1 MEAVKRKRFA
11 KDKNDITE
19 NKIISENDAHKKI
32 NLLENLIK
40 SLKAIKWYEWIMMA
54 VMIAIAAYSMI
65 SAFVSPKEGGNPLWL
80 TIVNFISAICGVV
93 CVFLCA
99 KASISNFAFATV
111 NTIVYMIY
119 LWYWKIYGTFFL
131 ELLVYFPINF
141 ISWYIWAKHRDEK
154 QDEITKSK
162 KLTWKQ
168 NTFVGIVV
176 IAGTVIYHQ
185 ILVMVGGTVPWLDAA
200 TLAIGIIAVVLEM
213 LRYREQYVLW
223 IITDIVAVAMY
234 IAHFDAVYL
243 TKKSIYLIMA
253 IIGLYNWWKLQ
264 KTRNLKNE

>member
-1 MEAVKRKRFA
+1 MEAVKKKFNA
-11 KDKNDITE
+11 KEKIFNNIPQQESKATVWVNLKNSI
-19 NKIISENDAHKKI
+19 
-32 NLLENLIK
+32 
-40 SLKAIKWYEWIMMA
+40 KAIKWYEW
-54 VMIAIAAYSMI
+54 VMIAIMILIAAYSMI
-65 SAFVSPKEGGNPLWL
+65 SAFIEPQENGNPAWL
-80 TIVNFISAICGVV
+80 TVVNFVSAICGVI

-131 ELLVYFPINF
+131 ELLVYFPVNF

-154 QDEITKSK
+154 QDEITKAK
-162 KLTWKQ
+162 KLTVKQ
-168 NTFVGIVV
+168 DIVV
-176 IAGTVIYHQ
+176 TAVVVGAALIYHE
-185 ILVMVGGTVPWLDAA
+185 ILVRVGGTVPWLDAF
-200 TLAIGIIAVVLEM
+200 TLSIGIIAVILEM

-223 IITDIVAVAMY
+223 IVTDVIAVAMY

-253 IIGLYNWWKLQ
+253 IVGLYNWWKLQ
-264 KTRNLKNE
+264 KTRNVANK

>member
-1 MEAVKRKRFA
+1 M
-11 KDKNDITE
+11 IT
-19 NKIISENDAHKKI
+19 
-32 NLLENLIK
+32 
-40 SLKAIKWYEWIMMA
+40 
-54 VMIAIAAYSMI
+54 
-65 SAFVSPKEGGNPLWL
+65 AFVTPTEGGNPPWL

-141 ISWYIWAKHRDEK
+141 VSWYIWAKHRDEK
-154 QDEITKSK
+154 QEEITKSK
-162 KLTWKQ
+162 KLTLKQ
-168 NTFVGIVV
+168 DGWVAIIVIV
-176 IAGTVIYHQ
+176 SAMIYHE
-185 ILVMVGGTVPWLDAA
+185 ILARVGGTVPWLDSF
-200 TLAIGIIAVVLEM
+200 TVAIGIIAVTLEM

-223 IITDIVAVAMY
+223 IITDVVAVAMY

-253 IIGLYNWWKLQ
+253 VIGLYNWWKLQ
-264 KTRNLKNE
+264 KTRNIANA

>member
-1 MEAVKRKRFA
+1 MEVVKRNYYA
-11 KDKNDITE
+11 KDKYYEAKKQVIFEQKT
-19 NKIISENDAHKKI
+19 HKKVFLMK
-32 NLLENLIK
+32 NLTN
-40 SLKAIKWYEWIMMA
+40 SLKAIKWYEWVMM
-54 VMIAIAAYSMI
+54 VIMIAIAAYSMI
-65 SAFVSPKEGGNPLWL
+65 SAFINPQDGGNPPWL
-80 TIVNFISAICGVV
+80 TVINFVSAICGVV

-141 ISWYIWAKHRDEK
+141 ISWYIWAKHRDED
-154 QDEITKSK
+154 QEEITKSK
-162 KLTWKQ
+162 KLSWRK
-168 NTFVGIVV
+168 NILVAVIVV
-176 IAGTVIYHQ
+176 VSSILYHE
-185 ILVMVGGTVPWLDAA
+185 ILVSVGGTVPWLDAF
-200 TLAIGIIAVVLEM
+200 TVAIGIIAVTLEM

-223 IITDIVAVAMY
+223 IITDVVAVAMY

-264 KTRNLKNE
+264 KNRNQQNV